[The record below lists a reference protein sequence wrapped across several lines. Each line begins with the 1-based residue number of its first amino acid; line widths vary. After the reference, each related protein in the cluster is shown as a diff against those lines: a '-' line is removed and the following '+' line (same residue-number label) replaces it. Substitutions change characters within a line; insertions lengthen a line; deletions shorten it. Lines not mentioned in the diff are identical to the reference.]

1 MTDSSFVTL
10 QQELQ
15 QLTTRT
21 LSPSARYGH
30 VALLLASAL
39 MCAVLAS
46 LLATETALPGR
57 TQLAFAVL
65 LVIGTSWLAYA
76 LWVLRSRHSLLANQ
90 RIVAG
95 RMAVA
100 FTSVFVAGALL
111 LGAVTGRALF
121 PVAAAFGGSLLV
133 LACLALQQAHR
144 RADALRARRSELERM
159 IGAQS

>member
-1 MTDSSFVTL
+1 MTDSSFASL

-15 QLTTRT
+15 HLTTRA
-21 LSPSARYGH
+21 LSPAARYGH

-39 MCAVLAS
+39 MCVVLAS

-57 TQLAFAVL
+57 TRLAFGVL
-65 LVIGTSWLAYA
+65 LAIGASWVVYA
-76 LWVLRSRHSLLANQ
+76 LWVLRNRRSLLADQ

-95 RMAVA
+95 RMAVV
-100 FTSVFVAGALL
+100 FSGVFVAGALL
-111 LGAVTGRALF
+111 LGATTGRTLF

-159 IGAQS
+159 IGA